1 MNSIRWGLCC
11 LFKEEPIHFAVR
23 QATHL
28 GKFDRKRQLEMLA
41 ATVAANATAL
51 LAAIAYCAGHSIGSF
66 RVNSRIFPLKTH
78 PQMGYCLADLP
89 GHAAIEQAYRQAGQ
103 LAAVQGIRL
112 TFHPDQFTLLS
123 SPDAGVTARSLD
135 ELAYHAEVAEL
146 IGADVITLHGGGGYG
161 DKSAALQRLTAA
173 LDHLPPPLRSRL
185 VLENDD
191 RVYTPSD
198 LLPVCAATGIPFV
211 YDVHHHRCLP
221 DGLTIE
227 EVTERAL
234 ATWSKEPLFH
244 LSSPRGGWQSANPR
258 PHHDFIDPA
267 DVPFCWRG
275 LALTVEVEAKAK
287 EIALRRL
294 QDDLAGRRTGKAAMD
309 ASVPACNG

>member
-1 MNSIRWGLCC
+1 M
-11 LFKEEPIHFAVR
+11 
-23 QATHL
+23 
-28 GKFDRKRQLEMLA
+28 A
-41 ATVAANATAL
+41 AA
-51 LAAIAYCAGHSIGSF
+51 
-66 RVNSRIFPLKTH
+66 
-78 PQMGYCLADLP
+78 
-89 GHAAIEQAYRQAGQ
+89 
-103 LAAVQGIRL
+103 QGIRL

-123 SPDAGVTARSLD
+123 SPDASVTARSLD

-161 DKSAALQRLTAA
+161 DKSAALQRLTAV

-191 RVYTPSD
+191 RVYAPSD
-198 LLPVCAATGIPFV
+198 LLPVCNATGIPFV

-234 ATWSKEPLFH
+234 ATWSREPLFH
-244 LSSPRGGWQSANPR
+244 LSSPREGWQSTNPR
-258 PHHDFIDPA
+258 PHHDFIDLDDLPL
-267 DVPFCWRG
+267 CWCG
-275 LALTVEVEAKAK
+275 LAMTVEVEAKAK

-294 QDDLAGRRTGKAAMD
+294 QDDLAGRRAGNAAME
-309 ASVPACNG
+309 ASVHDRNG